1 MRNLSDSYPA
11 FYKNSPEFQA
21 LIYVLACEIL
31 KLWYSYTLFY
41 EYVVLRGQN
50 PTVIPKDKSTE
61 TEVS

>member
-1 MRNLSDSYPA
+1 MRNLASSYPD

-41 EYVVLRGQN
+41 EYVVLLGEN
-50 PTVIPKDKSTE
+50 PTVIPKVNTPE
-61 TEVS
+61 E